1 MSQPGKVLVVRF
13 SAIGDCVMTAFA
25 VTAIRRQWP
34 NAQIVWAVQREPAT
48 VIATPE
54 LVDSVAIFDRK
65 QWKKNRWKPATWRA
79 QIASW
84 LDLRKRKFD
93 MGFDFQGHSKTA
105 IAMRLA
111 APMRRFSARA
121 TDALSRALTPPV
133 TITAE
138 HQVDKELELVR
149 YAGVDQH
156 VERPIM
162 PDLAPEV
169 AAFRHSLGAPSLVTL
184 STGAGWPDKIYPASS
199 WETVA
204 AGLIADGHAVM
215 TLGAPG
221 EPRLANPEV
230 HDRVGRLSLREAMVA
245 MAASDLHLSADTG
258 SGHIAAAYGVPVVT
272 LFSRHGPERYL
283 PRGSRAEWLRA
294 QPISDIAADDVLR
307 KAREQLAQ

>member
-1 MSQPGKVLVVRF
+1 VSDPRKVLVVRF

-34 NAQIVWAVQREPAT
+34 NAEIVWAVQREPAT
-48 VIATPE
+48 VVATPE
-54 LVDSVAIFDRK
+54 LVDRVAIFNRK
-65 QWKKNRWKPATWRA
+65 QWKQSRWKPATWRA
-79 QIASW
+79 QLSSW
-84 LDLRKRKFD
+84 LDLRKEKFD
-93 MGFDFQGHSKTA
+93 IGFDFQGHSKTA

-111 APMRRFSARA
+111 APRRRYSARA

-138 HQVDKELELVR
+138 HQVDKELEFVR
-149 YAGVDQH
+149 HAGVDQA

-169 AAFRHSLGAPSLVTL
+169 AALRHSLGASSLVTI
-184 STGAGWPDKIYPASS
+184 STGAGWPDKIYPASH
-199 WETVA
+199 WEAVA
-204 AGLIADGHAVM
+204 AGLIADGHTVM

-221 EPRLANPEV
+221 EPRLENPDV
-230 HDRVGRLSLREAMVA
+230 QDRVGRFSLREAMVA
-245 MAASDLHLSADTG
+245 TAASDLHLSVDTG

-294 QPISDIAADDVLR
+294 QPISEIASDDVLA
-307 KAREQLAQ
+307 KAREQLAR